1 MPNSEFQSL
10 YRKYRPQTF
19 EDVVGQEH
27 VTRTLQNSVRANHLA
42 HAYLFTGP
50 RGTGKTTSARLLAK
64 ALNCEKGPTDK
75 PCCQCDF
82 CLRVQNNQPLLDL
95 IEIDAASHT
104 GVDNVRDVI
113 VDRAGFAPA
122 EGRYKVYIVDE
133 VHMLSTS
140 AFNALLKTLEEPPK
154 HVVFV
159 LATTDVHRVP
169 PTITSRCQRFDF
181 KRVTAKD
188 TVERLRYV
196 AKQEK
201 IKIDDAAL
209 IAIAR
214 AADGAMR
221 DALGLLEQLSAFG
234 SDNITEEEVHAVL
247 GTVAKDLLLNVTDA
261 IARRDTAEAL
271 ELLHNAIND
280 GKSVP
285 QLVHS
290 LCDHFRDLLF
300 LSVGYQGDT
309 ILSSADQNRYNDQ
322 ATALGKARITQII
335 DFLCQA
341 EKDMKWNPEH
351 RLVAELALFKAT
363 MDWQAAPTVVA
374 QASVAQPSSLQ
385 SPVTRPARTTT
396 TTTDEPAPSAPTAQ
410 SEPETEVQ
418 PAAPESVR
426 RDSFQTCPLNSD
438 DLRDRWS
445 DILQKLRRRLG
456 VPLVALLQE
465 AEPSIEDNAII
476 LRFTKQFHHDKVR
489 DESKRRFV
497 EEVLNE
503 FFGERRAVRC
513 EMVDASERRPP
524 ITETLPAK
532 HEDKD
537 IVSLALSL
545 FDAEI
550 EENGDKPKGE

>member
-42 HAYLFTGP
+42 HAYLFCGP

-82 CLRVQNNQPLLDL
+82 CLRVQNNQPLMDL

-188 TVERLRYV
+188 NVERLRYV

-271 ELLHNAIND
+271 ELLHDAIND

-300 LSVGYQGDT
+300 LSVGYQGDN
-309 ILSSADQNRYNDQ
+309 ILGSADQNRYNDQ
-322 ATALGKARITQII
+322 ATALGKARIAQII
-335 DFLCQA
+335 DFFCQA

-374 QASVAQPSSLQ
+374 QAAVAQASSPQAPATAAARPPQVTTPSEF
-385 SPVTRPARTTT
+385 V
-396 TTTDEPAPSAPTAQ
+396 PAPIVTTQP
-410 SEPETEVQ
+410 EPEPQVQ
-418 PAAPESVR
+418 PAAPESV
-426 RDSFQTCPLNSD
+426 SGSD

-445 DILQKLRRRLG
+445 DVLQKLRRRLG

-497 EEVLNE
+497 EEVLSE

>member
-1 MPNSEFQSL
+1 MPNAEFQSL

-19 EDVVGQEH
+19 EEVVGQEH
-27 VTRTLQNSVRANHLA
+27 VTRTLQNSLRANHLA
-42 HAYLFTGP
+42 HAYLFCGP
-50 RGTGKTTSARLLAK
+50 RGTGKTTCARLLAK
-64 ALNCEKGPTDK
+64 ALNCEQGATDQ
-75 PCCQCDF
+75 PCCRCDF

-188 TVERLRYV
+188 IVERLRYV
-196 AKQEK
+196 ARQEK
-201 IKIDDAAL
+201 IVIDDAAL
-209 IAIAR
+209 RAIAR

-234 SDNITEEEVHAVL
+234 SDHITEEEVHAIL
-247 GTVAKDLLLNVTDA
+247 GTVAKDWLLNVTDA

-271 ELLHNAIND
+271 ALLHDAIND

-322 ATALGKARITQII
+322 AAALGKARITQII

-363 MDWQAAPTVVA
+363 MDWQAAPAEGRGSFQTC
-374 QASVAQPSSLQ
+374 P
-385 SPVTRPARTTT
+385 SPVTPPAPPTTAT
-396 TTTDEPAPSAPTAQ
+396 PDAPAPSAPTAQ
-410 SEPETEVQ
+410 PKPEPEIQ
-418 PAAPESVR
+418 PAAPVSV
-426 RDSFQTCPLNSD
+426 SSSD

-445 DILQKLRRRLG
+445 DILQQLRRRLG

-465 AEPSIEDNAII
+465 AEPSLEDNTIV

-497 EEVLNE
+497 EEVLGE

-513 EMVDASERRPP
+513 EMVNASERRPP

-537 IVSLALSL
+537 IISLALSL

-550 EENGDKPKGE
+550 EENGDQPKGE

>member
-1 MPNSEFQSL
+1 MPNAEFQSL

-19 EDVVGQEH
+19 EEVVGQEH
-27 VTRTLQNSVRANHLA
+27 VTRTLQNSLRANHLA
-42 HAYLFTGP
+42 HAYLFCGP
-50 RGTGKTTSARLLAK
+50 RGTGKTTCARLLAK
-64 ALNCEKGPTDK
+64 ALNCEQGATDQ
-75 PCCQCDF
+75 PCCRCDF
-82 CLRVQNNQPLLDL
+82 CLRVQNNQPLMDL

-188 TVERLRYV
+188 IVERLRYV
-196 AKQEK
+196 ARQEK
-201 IKIDDAAL
+201 IVIDDAAL
-209 IAIAR
+209 RAIAR

-234 SDNITEEEVHAVL
+234 SDHITEEEVHAIL
-247 GTVAKDLLLNVTDA
+247 GTVAKDWLLNVTDA

-271 ELLHNAIND
+271 ALLHDAIND

-322 ATALGKARITQII
+322 AAALGKARITQII

-363 MDWQAAPTVVA
+363 MDWQAAPTEGRGSF
-374 QASVAQPSSLQ
+374 QTCP
-385 SPVTRPARTTT
+385 SPVTPPAPPTTAT
-396 TTTDEPAPSAPTAQ
+396 PDAPAPSAPTAQ
-410 SEPETEVQ
+410 PKPEPEIQ
-418 PAAPESVR
+418 PAAPVSV
-426 RDSFQTCPLNSD
+426 SSSD

-445 DILQKLRRRLG
+445 DILQQLRRRLG

-465 AEPSIEDNAII
+465 AEPSLEDNTIV

-497 EEVLNE
+497 EEVLGE

-513 EMVDASERRPP
+513 EMVNASERRPP

-537 IVSLALSL
+537 IISLALSL

-550 EENGDKPKGE
+550 EENGDQPKGE

>member
-1 MPNSEFQSL
+1 MPNAEFQSL

-19 EDVVGQEH
+19 EEVVGQEH
-27 VTRTLQNSVRANHLA
+27 VTRTLRNSIRANHLA
-42 HAYLFTGP
+42 HAYLFCGP
-50 RGTGKTTSARLLAK
+50 RGTGKTTCARLLAK
-64 ALNCEKGPTDK
+64 ALNCERGPTDK

-82 CLRVQNNQPLLDL
+82 CVRVQNNQPLLDL

-188 TVERLRYV
+188 IVERLRYV

-201 IKIDDAAL
+201 VKIDDAAL

-234 SDNITEEEVHAVL
+234 SDHITEEEVHAIL
-247 GTVAKDLLLNVTDA
+247 GTVAKDWLLNITDA
-261 IARRDTAEAL
+261 LARRDTAEVLEWLHTAL
-271 ELLHNAIND
+271 ND
-280 GKSVP
+280 GKSVS

-290 LCDHFRDLLF
+290 LCDHLRDLLL

-309 ILSSADQNRYNDQ
+309 ILSSADQRRYHNQ
-322 ATALGKARITQII
+322 ATALGKARITQTI

-363 MDWQAAPTVVA
+363 MDWHAAPTGGA
-374 QASVAQPSSLQ
+374 QAAATQASVAQASSRPSPAAP
-385 SPVTRPARTTT
+385 SPQATTPSESPTGTTRP
-396 TTTDEPAPSAPTAQ
+396 
-410 SEPETEVQ
+410 EPEPQVQ
-418 PAAPESVR
+418 PAAPISV
-426 RDSFQTCPLNSD
+426 SSSD

-497 EEVLNE
+497 EEVLSE

>member
-19 EDVVGQEH
+19 EDVVGQAH

-42 HAYLFTGP
+42 HAYLFCGP
-50 RGTGKTTSARLLAK
+50 RGTGKTTCARLLAK
-64 ALNCEKGPTDK
+64 ALNCEQGPTDK
-75 PCCQCDF
+75 PCCRCDF
-82 CLRVQNNQPLLDL
+82 CRRVQNNQPLLDL

-122 EGRYKVYIVDE
+122 EGRYKVYVIDE
-133 VHMLSTS
+133 THMLSTS

-154 HVVFV
+154 HVIFV

-169 PTITSRCQRFDF
+169 PTIASRCQRFDF

-188 TVERLRYV
+188 IVERLRYV
-196 AKQEK
+196 AQQEK
-201 IKIDDAAL
+201 IKIDAAAL

-214 AADGAMR
+214 AADGALR

-234 SDNITEEEVHAVL
+234 GDNITEEEVHAVL
-247 GTVAKDLLLNVTDA
+247 GTVAKDLLLHITDA
-261 IARRDTAEAL
+261 ITRRDTAAAL
-271 ELLHNAIND
+271 ELLHHAIND

-309 ILSSADQNRYNDQ
+309 VFHGSDFHRYHDQ
-322 ATALGKARITQII
+322 ATALGRARITQII

-363 MDWQAAPTVVA
+363 MDWQAAPTGMA
-374 QASVAQPSSLQ
+374 PASAAPAASLLTA
-385 SPVTRPARTTT
+385 TRPARAAT
-396 TTTDEPAPSAPTAQ
+396 TTTDKSAPPV
-410 SEPETEVQ
+410 E
-418 PAAPESVR
+418 PAAPEPVSG
-426 RDSFQTCPLNSD
+426 SD

-465 AEPSIEDNAII
+465 AEPSIENNAIV

-503 FFGERRAVRC
+503 FFGERRVVRC
-513 EMVDASERRPP
+513 EMVDASEQRPP
-524 ITETLPAK
+524 LAETLPVPQK
-532 HEDKD
+532 NKD
-537 IVSLALSL
+537 IVSLARSL

-550 EENGDKPKGE
+550 EENGDQLKGE